1 MASRI
6 THLAIKSPRFFFLKC
21 TFFNQS
27 GAGKRMI
34 NIQLSKQKDNW
45 KKILNSPS
53 NPSTKQINTEINIRA
68 TDLLCSAW
76 KCHVTTMLTA
86 QIWLD
91 SNQCCRSVLPSV
103 LPSTDSRVKLIFFLV
118 VFLFQ
123 QLYIDHSFTCPRLIK
138 KSAFKE
144 EKSWRF
150 DTEVSNSRR
159 HGSIFFFLLWRV

>member
-34 NIQLSKQKDNW
+34 NIQLSKQKDNK

-53 NPSTKQINTEINIRA
+53 NPSTKQINTAINIRA

-76 KCHVTTMLTA
+76 KCAYMGPHC
-86 QIWLD
+86 
-91 SNQCCRSVLPSV
+91 SNLIGQQSVLSISAAVSAAVDGFEGEINIFSCCLFVSTTIYWSFFYLPRIDLKKVHLRKKNRGDLIPKWVIRDAMTPSF
-103 LPSTDSRVKLIFFLV
+103 SFF
-118 VFLFQ
+118 
-123 QLYIDHSFTCPRLIK
+123 
-138 KSAFKE
+138 
-144 EKSWRF
+144 
-150 DTEVSNSRR
+150 
-159 HGSIFFFLLWRV
+159 